1 MTRTAPKFFA
11 LLASLAFTLWMGC
24 NEGVPNPFVPDGG
37 SVGGEGGFGEGGF
50 GDDGGP
56 TVDPTLGGP
65 CVDDGQC
72 DDVIACTMDRCD
84 LELGRCRFTPDDAT
98 CQNPLFCDG
107 LERCDNKLGCVAGTP
122 VGCGDESSCT
132 IDACDEPTDSC
143 QHVPRDADED
153 GDPDFHCTGGG
164 DCDDTD
170 PAVSSQRPEI
180 CKNQKDDDCDGML
193 DEASCISPQNDT
205 CTQPLEI
212 NGAGSYALDTAGAQ
226 FHYATSC
233 GPGNQPGAADVVAA
247 LLLPPGPPVD
257 VELTVRTQT
266 APVSFAIASQ
276 CGDPTS
282 ELACGVSYPG
292 AQGGQL
298 AKVRGRMLGSA
309 TQTTALPIYVATS
322 QAAAITLDVQIVP
335 PQPLPVNETC
345 GTAEPVAIGMPF
357 TAPILDAAKDL
368 ASACAAPR
376 GELVYSFTLAT
387 ASDVDVYASSADGDG
402 LPSISLRGA
411 ACALP
416 ADEIACH
423 TSAAAHVF
431 RHALPA
437 GTYYVAVSASAPTT
451 ANVTVEVSPP
461 TTPPVDETC
470 LGAPILPPNKTTTVV
485 LAGHQDDLNLG
496 CLPGAVD
503 AAYALDLAV
512 ASDVLLVQR
521 IGSGD
526 TGAIE
531 LAQAACAAP
540 SDQLAC
546 GTGSVSPIRTAKHN
560 VPAGSY
566 RVVSES
572 AKGQDTQITAFV
584 RPAVP
589 PQLIPF
595 ADACA
600 DALTIPPSGGFFQGN
615 TANAT
620 GDFNAGCD
628 QGGVPQGGAPDQLLK
643 LTLATP
649 KRVVL
654 DMSGSAYSTVLD
666 VRRGPDCPGIEV
678 PMACAVGYGPG
689 RSYLDVQLGAGTY
702 YLQIDGLA
710 LTAGSWFLDVRV
722 VDP

>member
-1 MTRTAPKFFA
+1 MTRTAPKFLA
-11 LLASLAFTLWMGC
+11 LLAPLAFTLWMGC

-37 SVGGEGGFGEGGF
+37 SAGGSGGGGEGGF

-56 TVDPTLGGP
+56 AVDPTLGGP

-72 DDVIACTMDRCD
+72 DDVIACTMDKCD

-107 LERCDNKLGCVAGTP
+107 VERCGNKLGCVAGTP
-122 VGCGDESSCT
+122 VGCSDESSCT
-132 IDACDEPTDSC
+132 IDACDETTHAC
-143 QHVPRDADED
+143 LHGPRDADAD
-153 GDPDFHCTGGG
+153 GDPDIHCTGGG

-170 PAVSSQRPEI
+170 PAVSSKRPEI
-180 CKNQKDDDCDGML
+180 CKNQKDDDCDGMI

-205 CTQPLEI
+205 CTEPLEI
-212 NGAGSYALDTAGAQ
+212 SGAGSYALDTAGAH
-226 FHYATSC
+226 FDYAISC
-233 GPGNQPGAADVVAA
+233 GPGNVPGAADVVAA

-257 VELTVRTQT
+257 VELTARSQN
-266 APVSFAIASQ
+266 APISFAIAGQ

-282 ELACGVSYPG
+282 ELACGVSYTDP
-292 AQGGQL
+292 QGGQL
-298 AKVRGRMLGSA
+298 AKVRGRMLGS
-309 TQTTALPIYVATS
+309 TTKMTALPIYVATS

-335 PQPLPVNETC
+335 PQPLPMNETC

-357 TAPILDAAKDL
+357 AAPILDAAEDL
-368 ASACAAPR
+368 ASKCAAPL
-376 GELVYSFTLAT
+376 GELVYNFTLAA
-387 ASDVDVYASSADGDG
+387 ASDVDVFASSADGDG
-402 LPSISLRGA
+402 LPSISLRSA

-423 TSAAAHVF
+423 TGATAHVF
-431 RHALPA
+431 RHALAA

-451 ANVTVEVSPP
+451 VNVTVEASPP
-461 TTPPVDETC
+461 TTPPADETC
-470 LGAPILPPNKTTTVV
+470 LGAPVLQPNKTTTVV
-485 LAGHQDDLNLG
+485 LAGHQDDVDLG

-540 SDQLAC
+540 SDQLVCA
-546 GTGSVSPIRTAKHN
+546 TGSVSPVRSSKHN
-560 VPAGSY
+560 VPAGNY

-572 AKGQDTQITAFV
+572 GSGQDTQITAFV

-589 PQLIPF
+589 PKLIPF

-600 DALTIPPSGGFFQGN
+600 DAVTIPPSGGLFQGN

-654 DMSGSAYSTVLD
+654 DMSGSAFATVLD
-666 VRRGPDCPGIEV
+666 VREGPGCPGTEV
-678 PMACAVGYGPG
+678 PMACAAGYGTG

-702 YLQIDGLA
+702 YLQIDGFA
-710 LTAGSWFLDVRV
+710 LDAGSWFLDVRV

>member
-1 MTRTAPKFFA
+1 MTRTAPKSFA
-11 LLASLAFTLWMGC
+11 LLVPLAFALWMGC

-37 SVGGEGGFGEGGF
+37 STGGEGGGGAGGF
-50 GDDGGP
+50 PDDGGP

-72 DDVIACTMDRCD
+72 DDVIACTMDKCD
-84 LELGRCRFTPDDAT
+84 LTLGRCRFAPDNAT
-98 CQNPLFCDG
+98 CQNTFFCDG
-107 LERCDNKLGCVAGTP
+107 VERCDNKLGCVASTP
-122 VGCGDESSCT
+122 VGCSDESSCT
-132 IDACDEPTDSC
+132 IDVCDEPTHAC
-143 QHVPRDADED
+143 KHGPRDADED
-153 GDPDFHCTGGG
+153 GDPDIHCTGGG

-170 PAVSSQRPEI
+170 PLVSSKQPEI
-180 CKNQKDDDCDGML
+180 CSNQKDDDCDGVI

-205 CTQPLEI
+205 CTEPLEI
-212 NGAGSYALDTAGAQ
+212 TGAGSYALDTSGAH
-226 FHYATSC
+226 FDYATSC

-257 VELTVRTQT
+257 VELTLRTPY
-266 APVSFAIASQ
+266 APASFAIAGQ

-298 AKVRGRMLGSA
+298 AKVRGRMLGS
-309 TQTTALPIYVATS
+309 TTKMTALPIYVATS
-322 QAAAITLDVQIVP
+322 QASAITLDVQILP

-345 GTAEPVAIGMPF
+345 GTAAPVVIGIPF
-357 TAPILDAAKDL
+357 AASILDAAKDL
-368 ASACAAPR
+368 ASACTAPL

-402 LPSISLRGA
+402 FPSISLRGVG
-411 ACALP
+411 CALP
-416 ADEIACH
+416 GDEIACQ
-423 TSAAAHVF
+423 TGASAHVF
-431 RHALPA
+431 RHALAA
-437 GTYYVAVSASAPTT
+437 GTYYVAVSASAPTV
-451 ANVTVEVSPP
+451 ANVTVEASPP
-461 TTPPVDETC
+461 TPLPLDETC
-470 LGAPILPPNKTTTVV
+470 LGAPILVPNKTTTVV

-496 CLPGAVD
+496 CLPGAID

-546 GTGSVSPIRTAKHN
+546 GTGSNSPVRTAKHN
-560 VPAGSY
+560 VPAGNY

-572 AKGQDTQITAFV
+572 NGGQDTQITAFV

-589 PQLIPF
+589 SKLVPF

-600 DALTIPPSGGFFQGN
+600 DAFTIPPSGGLFQGN

-620 GDFNAGCD
+620 ANFNAGCD

-666 VRRGPDCPGIEV
+666 VREGPNCPGTEV
-678 PMACAVGYGPG
+678 PMGCAVGYSAK
-689 RSYLDVQLGAGTY
+689 RSYLDLQLGAGTY
-702 YLQIDGLA
+702 YIQIDGFVLD
-710 LTAGSWFLDVRV
+710 AGSWFLDVRV